1 MVVSV
6 PSVSLLLMLAAG
18 VNWDM
23 SFLDHFSTFSRTS
36 VSPGMPNVFGKVYD
50 VWGGLDLTPQCI
62 PFVFPL

>member
-1 MVVSV
+1 
-6 PSVSLLLMLAAG
+6 MLAAG

-23 SFLDHFSTFSRTS
+23 SFLDHFSTLSRTS

-62 PFVFPL
+62 PFVFPQ